1 MAKKKDSK
9 PLSPLIDPTKL
20 ADMQEIAKILKSLP
34 ETQRIYIA
42 GAVSMAQICQG
53 KVV

>member
-9 PLSPLIDPTKL
+9 QLSPLIDPVKL
-20 ADMQEIAKILKSLP
+20 ADMQELAKRLEALT

-42 GAVSMAQICQG
+42 GAVSMAQICQEKG
-53 KVV
+53 V

>member
-9 PLSPLIDPTKL
+9 PLSPLIDPIKL
-20 ADMQEIAKILKSLP
+20 ADMQELVKRLESLT
-34 ETQRIYIA
+34 EVQRIYIA

-53 KVV
+53 KGV

>member
-9 PLSPLIDPTKL
+9 PLPPLIDIAKL
-20 ADMQEIAKILKSLP
+20 ADMHELAKRLGSLP
-34 ETQRIYIA
+34 EKQRIYIA

-53 KVV
+53 KNV